1 METFV
6 IYGLIHVELMGE
18 HILSVKNLLTLN
30 IKDIKT
36 VSKLKTQFF
45 IYIRMK
51 ISLFPFFS
59 QNYVT
64 LTFMTYELIK
74 KV

>member
-1 METFV
+1 MKTFV

-18 HILSVKNLLTLN
+18 HILSVKNLLMLN
-30 IKDIKT
+30 IKNIKT
-36 VSKLKTQFF
+36 VSLKLNFF

-59 QNYVT
+59 QVYVT
-64 LTFMTYELIK
+64 LTFMTYKLIK

>member
-1 METFV
+1 MKTFV

-18 HILSVKNLLTLN
+18 HILSVKNLLMLN
-30 IKDIKT
+30 IKNIKT
-36 VSKLKTQFF
+36 VSLKLNFF

-59 QNYVT
+59 QDYVT
-64 LTFMTYELIK
+64 LTFMTYKLIK